1 MYKNPEELRPI
12 VQKVL
17 DANPKVVDQYKKG
30 NKKVIGLFMKEVFD
44 ETLDGA
50 DPILTQQLIES
61 LITREWFNL
70 LHSTWIEL
78 IVKFMLKHWSINKS
92 SFKIVCDYRYTLVF

>member
-1 MYKNPEELRPI
+1 MSKLKDLLKQHNFRGTDPETGEPWVPQKIVEVLALRVYKDPEELRPI

-30 NKKVIGLFMKEVFD
+30 NKKVIGLLMKEVFD

-50 DPILTQQLIES
+50 DPILAQQLIE
-61 LITREWFNL
+61 
-70 LHSTWIEL
+70 EL
-78 IVKFMLKHWSINKS
+78 
-92 SFKIVCDYRYTLVF
+92 VC